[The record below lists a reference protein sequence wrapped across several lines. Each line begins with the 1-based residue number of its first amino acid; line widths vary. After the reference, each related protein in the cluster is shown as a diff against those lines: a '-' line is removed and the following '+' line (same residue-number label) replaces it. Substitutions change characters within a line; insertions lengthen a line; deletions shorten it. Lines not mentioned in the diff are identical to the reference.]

1 MSWILGYV
9 IGAILGGVIVVR
21 ILEAVLGGLSS
32 TVLNILRPIFF
43 VGTVTTVTTASGM
56 SKFTS
61 KARKAQRIFASVGD
75 KLDSITNTNRKE
87 K

>member
-1 MSWILGYV
+1 MGWLIGYI
-9 IGAILGGVIVVR
+9 IGAILTGVTVVR
-21 ILEAVLGGLSS
+21 IGELLFGGLSS
-32 TVLNILRPIFF
+32 GVLSILRPIFF